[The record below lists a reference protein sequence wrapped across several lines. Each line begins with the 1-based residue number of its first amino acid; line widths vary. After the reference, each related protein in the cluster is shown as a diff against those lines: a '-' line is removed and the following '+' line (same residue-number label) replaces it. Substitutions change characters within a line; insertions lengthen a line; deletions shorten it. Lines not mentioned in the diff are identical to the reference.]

1 MKISLKEAKIYT
13 PRSNNYKTVY
23 QQAISY
29 DIRQQKPTVH
39 QKSHKKQQKLQRKNC
54 TDRIKVQS

>member
-39 QKSHKKQQKLQRKNC
+39 QKSHKKQQKLQRKNY
-54 TDRIKVQS
+54 R